1 MDARKLRDGIFAM
14 RTRRVGSVAEMLV
27 KRLVKLGKG
36 RHFLHDLYDD
46 VENKRVEVKFSVVTK
61 KSEIPV
67 TETTVLQAIEAAT
80 SEKRMVDFDE
90 WANVTFDSNIQ
101 QIKRKQFDVLYYG
114 LFFYGVVLVFRIT
127 SADIGHEIRYSDSQ
141 HFGNKGEGQFHIN
154 NRTMQY
160 HLDMFF
166 YKKLTY
172 PELLTLLQ

>member
-1 MDARKLRDGIFAM
+1 MAL
-14 RTRRVGSVAEMLV
+14 SN
-27 KRLVKLGKG
+27 
-36 RHFLHDLYDD
+36 YDD

-61 KSEIPV
+61 KSQIPV
-67 TETTVLQAIEAAT
+67 TENTVLQAIEAAI

-114 LFFYGVVLVFRIT
+114 LFFYDVVLVFRIT
-127 SADIGHEIRYSDSQ
+127 NTNIGHEIRYSDRQ
-141 HFGNKGEGQFHIN
+141 HFGNEGEGQFHIN

-160 HLDMFF
+160 HLDNFL

-172 PELLTLLQ
+172 AELLALLQ